1 MTTHHDDFKLLQ
13 LFYFHEIMMN
23 AQFCNQYCVLTEVK
37 TQVKSDWMKTNIQIS
52 LLHSKCIDPCPE
64 LDILCRY

>member
-1 MTTHHDDFKLLQ
+1 
-13 LFYFHEIMMN
+13 MN